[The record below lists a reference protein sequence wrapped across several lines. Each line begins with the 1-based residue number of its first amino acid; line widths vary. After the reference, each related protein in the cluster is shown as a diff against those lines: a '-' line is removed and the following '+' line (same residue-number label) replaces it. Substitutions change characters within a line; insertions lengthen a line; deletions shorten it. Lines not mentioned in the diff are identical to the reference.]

1 MYANGVSHITSA
13 DDFDGVRSV
22 VNWLSYVPKR
32 MGAPLSPSL
41 WNIDSRNSV
50 ARPDPVDRPVEFVPS
65 TSAYDPRLMITGHSL
80 PNGTWQSGLFDRG
93 SFTEMLGGW
102 AKTVVCGRA
111 RLGGLPVGVIAVET
125 RPVDVVVPADP
136 ANPESVATIKH
147 QAGQVWYP
155 GRALAGGGG
164 GGEWLSAAYG
174 AMSWLSFLRP
184 QRQASPSCCQEWT
197 SL

>member
-1 MYANGVSHITSA
+1 MYANGVSHIASA

-32 MGAPLSPSL
+32 VGAPLSPSL
-41 WNIDSRNSV
+41 WNIDTRNNVS
-50 ARPDPVDRPVEFVPS
+50 RPDPVDRPVEFVPS
-65 TSAYDPRLMITGHSL
+65 TSAYDPRLMITGHAL

-102 AKTVVCGRA
+102 ARTVVCGRA
-111 RLGGLPVGVIAVET
+111 RLGGISVGVIAVET

-155 GRALAGGGG
+155 GESRGTFFC
-164 GGEWLSAAYG
+164 Y
-174 AMSWLSFLRP
+174 
-184 QRQASPSCCQEWT
+184 
-197 SL
+197 